1 MVAVLMLVLMAAG
14 LVLIYQGTKQRQ
26 RHHAEREL
34 QLVSQL
40 QAASLRAWREQRR
53 TDVAV
58 LSDNNLLGMAL
69 TAWLAS
75 SEVHGERAFLQRQLQ
90 RDLRTL
96 QEQRNYSAAYLVD
109 LNGQVQLSASGAV
122 YRPLPDAEAQA
133 LRTALRTAQ
142 PAFVEPRRD
151 DAFAFP
157 FFSMLAPVYSDME
170 AVGAIWLVVDV
181 RASLYPLLE
190 RWPSGSQ
197 TAESAIVTRDGNDAL
212 ILNPLRH
219 SPDTELPLRVPLT
232 NTDNPVVEA
241 VLGMRGVFHSRD
253 YRGEPVI
260 AVASTVPNS
269 PWFLVSKI
277 DTREAMATNWREL
290 LALGSPIFMGLLYM
304 GVVLI
309 YLQRQ
314 VWLREREL
322 KQQLERTL
330 HWLQDAQ
337 ETALVGYFAYSL
349 DGSRAFSVSP
359 ATYKIFGL
367 HEGVPMSLDRWL
379 NSVHPEDRKRT
390 VDAYRKAVTLKSP
403 LHIQHRIMRETD
415 QQERWVE
422 TWGEYEDDPRSKG
435 GIRLIGTIQDITDR
449 KRIEEELEQA
459 KAALEAQVRLDPL
472 TRIANRLALDEHLQ
486 KEWRRAVRNEQPLSL
501 LMIDV
506 DHFKYF
512 NDENGHVAGDQ
523 CLQRVAT
530 VISSVVLRSM
540 DMVARYGGEEFVVVL
555 PDTESRQAVHLAD
568 RIRLAMHAEGI
579 EHGHTRAAGVV
590 TLSIGVVCA
599 YPAGDAP
606 VEQSVQ
612 ALLEQADV
620 ALYEA
625 KHSGR
630 DRVALYDG
638 GVVRVV
644 AGGDVEPSHI

>member
-1 MVAVLMLVLMAAG
+1 MFPWTTAPILAAAACVGSRVSGSSDRQIVTVRLPRCPEAGAGARPAAVSARGRLMMVRRDMDTSAPVAHVTSRHAMPGLQGRMTKDNTARRWRWKPGLVAVLMLVLMAAG
-14 LVLIYQGTKQRQ
+14 LVLSYQGTKQRQ

-157 FFSMLAPVYSDME
+157 FFSMLAPVYSDMD

-190 RWPSGSQ
+190 RWPSGSE

-290 LALGSPIFMGLLYM
+290 LALGSPIF
-304 GVVLI
+304 
-309 YLQRQ
+309 
-314 VWLREREL
+314 
-322 KQQLERTL
+322 
-330 HWLQDAQ
+330 
-337 ETALVGYFAYSL
+337 
-349 DGSRAFSVSP
+349 
-359 ATYKIFGL
+359 
-367 HEGVPMSLDRWL
+367 
-379 NSVHPEDRKRT
+379 
-390 VDAYRKAVTLKSP
+390 
-403 LHIQHRIMRETD
+403 
-415 QQERWVE
+415 
-422 TWGEYEDDPRSKG
+422 
-435 GIRLIGTIQDITDR
+435 
-449 KRIEEELEQA
+449 
-459 KAALEAQVRLDPL
+459 
-472 TRIANRLALDEHLQ
+472 
-486 KEWRRAVRNEQPLSL
+486 
-501 LMIDV
+501 
-506 DHFKYF
+506 
-512 NDENGHVAGDQ
+512 
-523 CLQRVAT
+523 
-530 VISSVVLRSM
+530 
-540 DMVARYGGEEFVVVL
+540 
-555 PDTESRQAVHLAD
+555 
-568 RIRLAMHAEGI
+568 
-579 EHGHTRAAGVV
+579 
-590 TLSIGVVCA
+590 
-599 YPAGDAP
+599 
-606 VEQSVQ
+606 
-612 ALLEQADV
+612 
-620 ALYEA
+620 
-625 KHSGR
+625 
-630 DRVALYDG
+630 
-638 GVVRVV
+638 
-644 AGGDVEPSHI
+644 